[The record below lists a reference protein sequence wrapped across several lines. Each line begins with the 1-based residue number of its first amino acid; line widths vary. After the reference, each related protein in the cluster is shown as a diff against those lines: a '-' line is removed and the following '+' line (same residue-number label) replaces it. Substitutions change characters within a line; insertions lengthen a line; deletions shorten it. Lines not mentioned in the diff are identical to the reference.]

1 MLGSRYRDLSMKI
14 PTFGYKPL
22 GCGWFCGDLFPSA
35 GRCCAGM
42 WLFLFHVIEK
52 TPCEKHEASDDL
64 VSCGNE
70 RNEVSLDFIGFKV

>member
-1 MLGSRYRDLSMKI
+1 MQED
-14 PTFGYKPL
+14 
-22 GCGWFCGDLFPSA
+22 A
-35 GRCCAGM
+35 GAGM